1 MTETKRAIE
10 AVLMA
15 AIEPIEP
22 QLLAQLTETPVDEI
36 EALCTELHDEYERD
50 GRGFTLVKIAGGYR
64 YQTHADMAPYI
75 ERFVLDGQ
83 SARLSGP
90 ALETLAIIAY
100 KQPVSRAQL
109 SAIRGVNVEST
120 IATLIQRGYVA
131 EIGHDPGPG
140 QAILY
145 GTTTRFLEQVGLDS
159 LQELPPLADFVPE
172 PEVVEALERGLH
184 LRVDD
189 ANAAAAADGDDVRRR
204 ARTPS
209 TSPTSERR
217 PRERRPVDDDGVRLQ
232 KVLAE
237 AGIGSRRVCEELIV
251 AGRVTRRR
259 RGRGRSAGGSIP
271 RPRRSRSTVCR
282 SRPAPGSSTTCSTSR
297 SRVISTAHD
306 PRGAPDGRRPGA
318 GRAAG
323 VSRSAGSTGDT
334 EGLLLLTNDG
344 DLTHRLTH
352 PSFGVEKEYLAE
364 VDGVPTRAALRRL
377 REGVELDDG
386 ADRAGPGARSRPAAA
401 RAARR
406 SMIVIHEGR
415 NRQVRRMCEAVG
427 HPVRRLV
434 RTRIGPIA
442 DRDARAGGVAHAHRA
457 PRCGRS
463 MEPWSPRAPGSLARR

>member
-159 LQELPPLADFVPE
+159 LQELPPLAGFVPE

-189 ANAAAAADGDDVRRR
+189 ANAAAAAAGEPGD
-204 ARTPS
+204 
-209 TSPTSERR
+209 
-217 PRERRPVDDDGVRLQ
+217 
-232 KVLAE
+232 
-237 AGIGSRRVCEELIV
+237 
-251 AGRVTRRR
+251 
-259 RGRGRSAGGSIP
+259 
-271 RPRRSRSTVCR
+271 
-282 SRPAPGSSTTCSTSR
+282 
-297 SRVISTAHD
+297 
-306 PRGAPDGRRPGA
+306 APDA
-318 GRAAG
+318 GTID
-323 VSRSAGSTGDT
+323 VT
-334 EGLLLLTNDG
+334 E
-344 DLTHRLTH
+344 
-352 PSFGVEKEYLAE
+352 
-364 VDGVPTRAALRRL
+364 
-377 REGVELDDG
+377 
-386 ADRAGPGARSRPAAA
+386 
-401 RAARR
+401 
-406 SMIVIHEGR
+406 
-415 NRQVRRMCEAVG
+415 
-427 HPVRRLV
+427 
-434 RTRIGPIA
+434 
-442 DRDARAGGVAHAHRA
+442 
-457 PRCGRS
+457 
-463 MEPWSPRAPGSLARR
+463 

>member
-159 LQELPPLADFVPE
+159 LQELPPLAGFVPE

-189 ANAAAAADGDDVRRR
+189 ANAAAAAAGESGD
-204 ARTPS
+204 
-209 TSPTSERR
+209 
-217 PRERRPVDDDGVRLQ
+217 
-232 KVLAE
+232 
-237 AGIGSRRVCEELIV
+237 
-251 AGRVTRRR
+251 
-259 RGRGRSAGGSIP
+259 
-271 RPRRSRSTVCR
+271 
-282 SRPAPGSSTTCSTSR
+282 
-297 SRVISTAHD
+297 
-306 PRGAPDGRRPGA
+306 APDA
-318 GRAAG
+318 GTID
-323 VSRSAGSTGDT
+323 VTD
-334 EGLLLLTNDG
+334 E
-344 DLTHRLTH
+344 
-352 PSFGVEKEYLAE
+352 
-364 VDGVPTRAALRRL
+364 
-377 REGVELDDG
+377 
-386 ADRAGPGARSRPAAA
+386 
-401 RAARR
+401 
-406 SMIVIHEGR
+406 
-415 NRQVRRMCEAVG
+415 
-427 HPVRRLV
+427 
-434 RTRIGPIA
+434 
-442 DRDARAGGVAHAHRA
+442 
-457 PRCGRS
+457 
-463 MEPWSPRAPGSLARR
+463 

>member
-36 EALCTELHDEYERD
+36 EALCTELHDEYERE

-159 LQELPPLADFVPE
+159 LQELPPLAGFVPE
-172 PEVVEALERGLH
+172 PDVVEALERGLH
-184 LRVDD
+184 LRVED
-189 ANAAAAADGDDVRRR
+189 ANAAAAG
-204 ARTPS
+204 
-209 TSPTSERR
+209 
-217 PRERRPVDDDGVRLQ
+217 
-232 KVLAE
+232 E
-237 AGIGSRRVCEELIV
+237 ASD
-251 AGRVTRRR
+251 A
-259 RGRGRSAGGSIP
+259 P
-271 RPRRSRSTVCR
+271 D
-282 SRPAPGSSTTCSTSR
+282 APGADA
-297 SRVISTAHD
+297 VDI
-306 PRGAPDGRRPGA
+306 
-318 GRAAG
+318 
-323 VSRSAGSTGDT
+323 T
-334 EGLLLLTNDG
+334 E
-344 DLTHRLTH
+344 
-352 PSFGVEKEYLAE
+352 
-364 VDGVPTRAALRRL
+364 
-377 REGVELDDG
+377 
-386 ADRAGPGARSRPAAA
+386 
-401 RAARR
+401 
-406 SMIVIHEGR
+406 
-415 NRQVRRMCEAVG
+415 
-427 HPVRRLV
+427 
-434 RTRIGPIA
+434 
-442 DRDARAGGVAHAHRA
+442 
-457 PRCGRS
+457 
-463 MEPWSPRAPGSLARR
+463 